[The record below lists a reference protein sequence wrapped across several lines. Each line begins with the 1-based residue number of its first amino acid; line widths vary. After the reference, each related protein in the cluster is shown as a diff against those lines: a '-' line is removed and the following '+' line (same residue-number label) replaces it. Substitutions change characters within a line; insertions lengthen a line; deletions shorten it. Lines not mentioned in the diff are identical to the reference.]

1 MTGLILS
8 KLDIITDP
16 LFGGGKNLY
25 SQGERSG
32 QGAIAPLIITSFLI
46 LKPTLIIL
54 H

>member
-8 KLDIITDP
+8 KLYIITDP

-32 QGAIAPLIITSFLI
+32 QGQSPLIIISFLI